1 MFQNAKS
8 LTPPAIVSVS
18 PLRRHIRVRRSS
30 IPLLLQTDLFFDM
43 ETDVRITS

>member
-1 MFQNAKS
+1 MFQNYKS

-30 IPLLLQTDLFFDM
+30 IPLLLQTDLVFDM
-43 ETDVRITS
+43 ETDAGLSS